1 LYICYKSDGKQFCIV
16 TFHIFQDPG
25 IIELLRTY
33 TCHTSENNEEQKT
46 SSQEQKHSGNLSFSL
61 FIELLEKGV
70 VLIHKI
76 YHRHNKRQDMEVI
89 YNISTFVIKPNNKSL
104 RFFIIF
110 KFDNNLKI
118 LKIDK
123 SIK

>member
-1 LYICYKSDGKQFCIV
+1 
-16 TFHIFQDPG
+16 
-25 IIELLRTY
+25 LRTY